1 MKERDYFSAVMNR
14 NARVNHSCPESG
26 QQLLNAYKPLGKCKL
41 GFTKRY
47 IDANT
52 SKQWD
57 K

>member
-26 QQLLNAYKPLGKCKL
+26 QQLLNAYRPLGKCKL